1 MLGEKKEDAML
12 RLAALYPAKIEERAE
27 TVGVGKTKRPT
38 GQLFAL
44 AVLAGMFIGMGG
56 MFMTLV
62 KSDASLSFA
71 AASLLGGLCFGL
83 GLFLVIC
90 AGSELFTGNS
100 LMIVALM
107 SKKITFG
114 EMMKNWVIVWIG
126 NLVGS
131 LILVFLLY
139 FAGFFNMNGGAVGQ
153 TMMTVAAG
161 KIDLSWGTIMF
172 RGIMCNILVCLAV
185 WVSFACR
192 SIVDRFV
199 TVIFPI
205 MAFVAC
211 GFEHCVAN
219 MYFLPM
225 ALLVKSTG
233 AVAYTGAANVDVID
247 LGGIFFN
254 ISAAT
259 VGNIIGGCVF
269 VGLVFWYAYAIH
281 HKIETPSKAEAAK
294 AEATKAEAAK

>member
-1 MLGEKKEDAML
+1 MIGEKKEDAML

-27 TVGVGKTKRPT
+27 TVGVGKTTRPV
-38 GQLFAL
+38 GQLFTL
-44 AVLAGMFIGMGG
+44 AILAGMFIGMGG

-71 AASLLGGLCFGL
+71 ASSLLGGLSFGL

-100 LMIVALM
+100 LMIVSLL
-107 SKKITFG
+107 SKKITLG
-114 EMMKNWVIVWIG
+114 QMIKNWVIVWVG

-131 LILVFLLY
+131 LILVALLY
-139 FAGFFNMNGGAVGQ
+139 FAGFYNMNGGAVGEM
-153 TMMTVAAG
+153 MMTVAAG
-161 KIDLSWGTIMF
+161 KINLTWPTIMC

-211 GFEHCVAN
+211 GFEHCIAN

-233 AVAYTGAANVDVID
+233 AVEYTGTANID
-247 LGGIFFN
+247 AITMGGIAFN

-269 VGLVFWYAYAIH
+269 VGLIFWYTYAKNK
-281 HKIETPSKAEAAK
+281 KIQPAPKPAAEQTEAAK
-294 AEATKAEAAK
+294 